1 MEEWDERKGT
11 VTMHKQRKDLVLK
24 EVYASIF
31 VNFAFNAVL
40 LSPLIILGINIFER
54 HNVLVNSIGALP
66 QEIEAYHK
74 IQWFIGL
81 GYSLLQTLTMVQLG
95 TYYLY
100 NGKFHPFAK
109 IVMPDRKCKFSNL
122 NIFKHH

>member
-1 MEEWDERKGT
+1 MDG
-11 VTMHKQRKDLVLK
+11 
-24 EVYASIF
+24 A
-31 VNFAFNAVL
+31 
-40 LSPLIILGINIFER
+40 
-54 HNVLVNSIGALP
+54 IGAFP

-81 GYSLLQTLTMVQLG
+81 GYSLLQTMTIVQLG

-109 IVMPDRKCKFSNL
+109 IVMPTLAPKGRYRQPIALKVSQPT
-122 NIFKHH
+122 IFR